1 MVVGLL
7 QYRRI
12 PRRNKELEESGRD
25 PPPTSSSVLA
35 AYELLPLRAI
45 SRMIGVLAEVRA
57 IIIIINPLNVI
68 TDNVSNLPSLGL
80 WISII

>member
-1 MVVGLL
+1 VVGLL

-25 PPPTSSSVLA
+25 PPPTSSSALA
-35 AYELLPLRAI
+35 AYESLPLRAI
-45 SRMIGVLAEVRA
+45 SRMIGFLAEERT
-57 IIIIINPLNVI
+57 IIFIINSFNVI